1 MYWFWVSHIAAVLCV
16 HFPEKSIFY
25 LTSAWAQMHFS
36 CSRNGVW
43 GLTSSRERL
52 SEAQSLHTYSDEHA
66 WSCHVQQGLGCQSRS
81 DFVFRTC
88 SLLRPRSLFLM
99 ISDQYFIFSKRVES
113 FACLSL
119 CQYSLSIANSSLADI
134 CSQKFLDI
142 VKTQPWWALC
152 PVQLWKLSPS
162 LCHQQAPPTAQGQR
176 LRRQVI
182 TSTEQAQRDVNPRPR
197 SFRLKMIDRL
207 RFSVT

>member
-1 MYWFWVSHIAAVLCV
+1 MYQFLSLSYCGNSSSSFSWKEHLLPYLCMCTDALLLFQERRLGFDFRPGEAVRGTVPAHLQWR
-16 HFPEKSIFY
+16 
-25 LTSAWAQMHFS
+25 A
-36 CSRNGVW
+36 
-43 GLTSSRERL
+43 
-52 SEAQSLHTYSDEHA
+52 A
-66 WSCHVQQGLGCQSRS
+66 WSCHVQQGLDCQSRS

-134 CSQKFLDI
+134 CSRKFLDI

-152 PVQLWKLSPS
+152 PVQLWKLRPSPR
-162 LCHQQAPPTAQGQR
+162 HQRAPPSQ
-176 LRRQVI
+176 LRGSASAARSSPPV
-182 TSTEQAQRDVNPRPR
+182 SRP
-197 SFRLKMIDRL
+197 SA
-207 RFSVT
+207 T